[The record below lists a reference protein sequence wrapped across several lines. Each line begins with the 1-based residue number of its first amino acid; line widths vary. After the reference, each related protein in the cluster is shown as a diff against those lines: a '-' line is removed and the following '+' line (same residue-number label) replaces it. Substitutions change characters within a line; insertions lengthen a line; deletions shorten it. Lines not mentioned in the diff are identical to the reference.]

1 MRQGNQEIQEQL
13 EIDENIKSLMLF
25 IKVIL
30 YIFLLPF
37 DLVIF
42 IITIW
47 MRTQKFSLFIKAL
60 FQEIMNTPKKA
71 YNYMIDWLI
80 NTVAYELLYIIIEEV
95 NNGNSEIIQKFKTL
109 IRLLRINENNINNL
123 RLIRGNRS
131 NMIKDR

>member
-60 FQEIMNTPKKA
+60 FQEIMNIPKKA